1 MDYEK
6 RFKEVLAKA
15 QEAITYL
22 PDPVLKKWLES
33 VFPELKDSENERIR
47 KTLIHIVKGACS
59 KYGIKYQE
67 QEISE
72 EKLLAWL
79 EKQKEPEEDF
89 GDFVEKLHSQ
99 FPEVSFA
106 KLSRIAV
113 RVKNWLEKQGKEEYA
128 LKSSKDEDVR
138 KFMQYIEKEAKA
150 YEFDL
155 PNRGYDIY
163 AFAKDILAWL
173 EKQTQRE

>member
-1 MDYEK
+1 MAN
-6 RFKEVLAKA
+6 EVR
-15 QEAITYL
+15 QEDMEYL
-22 PDPVLKKWLES
+22 
-33 VFPELKDSENERIR
+33 FPELKESENERIR
-47 KTLIHIVKGACS
+47 KTLIYIVKGACS

-79 EKQKEPEEDF
+79 EKQKEPEENF

-113 RVKNWLEKQGKEEYA
+113 RVKNWLEKHP
-128 LKSSKDEDVR
+128 
-138 KFMQYIEKEAKA
+138 I
-150 YEFDL
+150 
-155 PNRGYDIY
+155 N
-163 AFAKDILAWL
+163 
-173 EKQTQRE
+173 